1 MNLWKWVLSTNIVER
16 VFVVLML
23 SILLLYVH
31 SRVLCP
37 RIAGYGTM
45 KKMNELG
52 NGDLLFLSGETSGE
66 KTCRW
71 ASGSPFSHV
80 SIIFLENNI
89 PYVLECDIGGH
100 HTDGIRIM
108 TLEAKLQRKDQ
119 SSIVGYRRLHS
130 QHLLKSS
137 DFVNVYEKY
146 TKEFEFDTSMAS
158 WLWGSSQSKRKKM
171 FCSEFVCFAL
181 DKLGVCTFDKPH
193 YTYSPGDLTSWRFM
207 KMNKGMLYSPIQLI
221 TLTSM

>member
-1 MNLWKWVLSTNIVER
+1 MWKWVLRIGIIER
-16 VFVVLML
+16 VFIVFMVLIMVTYL
-23 SILLLYVH
+23 H
-31 SRVLCP
+31 SRVWTP
-37 RIAGYGTM
+37 RIEKYGTM
-45 KKMNELG
+45 MKMNCVG

-108 TLEAKLQRKDQ
+108 TLKSKLLRQQ
-119 SSIVGYRRLHS
+119 QNAVVGYRRLRSHR
-130 QHLLKSS
+130 LLKSS

-146 TKEFEFDTSMAS
+146 KDEFEFDTSMAA
-158 WLWGSSQSKRKKM
+158 WLWGSSSPKRKKM

-181 DKLGVCTFDKPH
+181 DKLGVCTFDRPH
-193 YTYSPGDLTSWRFM
+193 YTYSPGDLTSWKFM
-207 KMNKGMLYSPIQLI
+207 KMNKGMLYSPIEFVTFSHL
-221 TLTSM
+221 